1 MIEDF
6 DFEEIIS
13 IIQSS
18 HTYKEILE
26 GKLCTDI

>member
-6 DFEEIIS
+6 NFEEIIIS
-13 IIQSS
+13 FKDYDKIN
-18 HTYKEILE
+18 KILE